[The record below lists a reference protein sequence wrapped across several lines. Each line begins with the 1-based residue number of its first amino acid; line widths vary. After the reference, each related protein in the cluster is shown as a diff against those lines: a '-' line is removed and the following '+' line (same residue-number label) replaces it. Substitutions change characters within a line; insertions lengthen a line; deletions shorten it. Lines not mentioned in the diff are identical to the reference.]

1 MAGSSLRLP
10 KLDKL
15 DADKDSMTSPFI
27 LMWSFHGLHLTFCH
41 LDPSP
46 MCSKFRSRCL
56 TISRGEGAA
65 TASHSVLLGLRL
77 KVWCWNGD
85 CEALKLHGF
94 SGWMILFTDIEWSHR
109 EGVTT
114 GWSME
119 MPLTGPCA
127 TRRSPLNRG
136 WVALFCIAGSWC
148 HLFRCHKLRFD
159 WSNPERASDFLC
171 GVQTWLDKPYWL
183 MRYSQKE
190 PSNFFI

>member
-1 MAGSSLRLP
+1 MACILHFVILTHLRCVRNSGVDASRFQEVKEP
-10 KLDKL
+10 PRPATQFCLD
-15 DADKDSMTSPFI
+15 
-27 LMWSFHGLHLTFCH
+27 C
-41 LDPSP
+41 
-46 MCSKFRSRCL
+46 
-56 TISRGEGAA
+56 
-65 TASHSVLLGLRL
+65 
-77 KVWCWNGD
+77 VWCWNGD

-94 SGWMILFTDIEWSHR
+94 SGWMIWWYCSQTSSEFIVR
-109 EGVTT
+109 GVTT

-136 WVALFCIAGSWC
+136 WVALFCIAGSGC
-148 HLFRCHKLRFD
+148 HLFTCHKLRFD

>member
-10 KLDKL
+10 KLD
-15 DADKDSMTSPFI
+15 DSMTSPFI

-65 TASHSVLLGLRL
+65 TANHSVLLGLRL
-77 KVWCWNGD
+77 VLEWRLRS
-85 CEALKLHGF
+85 LKTSWFL
-94 SGWMILFTDIEWSHR
+94 WLDDMMIYDDIVHR
-109 EGVTT
+109 HRVNSWWGVT

-136 WVALFCIAGSWC
+136 WAALFCIAGSGC
-148 HLFRCHKLRFD
+148 HLFTCHKLRFD

-171 GVQTWLDKPYWL
+171 GAQTWLDKLYWL